1 MSRYI
6 PYLVIINLGSPC
18 PETNSITARGIAL
31 VRGSEYA
38 YRMGEHNQRPR
49 TGARLTRISLLG
61 YRQRENRTQ

>member
-31 VRGSEYA
+31 GSEYA

-49 TGARLTRISLLG
+49 TGACLTRISLLG
-61 YRQRENRTQ
+61 CRQRENRTQ

>member
-6 PYLVIINLGSPC
+6 PYLVIINLGSPR

-38 YRMGEHNQRPR
+38 YRMGEHNQQRPR
-49 TGARLTRISLLG
+49 TVAFSP
-61 YRQRENRTQ
+61 